1 MEILLDGNLILN
13 KESLFKTLK
22 EQISSDE
29 FYGNS
34 LDALWDVLSYGIDS
48 LVVTIK
54 NRKELEIKETIADCG
69 CSSVKVI
76 KNPIS
81 SGEESYIEITFDS
94 RGFHGLQIKNIEIYT
109 NGQIAV
115 LSNSVCE

>member
-22 EQISSDE
+22 EQINSDE

-54 NRKELEIKETIADCG
+54 NRKELEINLGDYFNKLIDLFEELNNKNVVVTFET
-69 CSSVKVI
+69 
-76 KNPIS
+76 N
-81 SGEESYIEITFDS
+81 
-94 RGFHGLQIKNIEIYT
+94 
-109 NGQIAV
+109 
-115 LSNSVCE
+115 

>member
-54 NRKELEIKETIADCG
+54 NRKELEINLGDYFNKLIDLFEELNNKNVVVTFET
-69 CSSVKVI
+69 
-76 KNPIS
+76 N
-81 SGEESYIEITFDS
+81 
-94 RGFHGLQIKNIEIYT
+94 
-109 NGQIAV
+109 
-115 LSNSVCE
+115 